1 MTNIKDKMK
10 TTGVWYFTDGMSAAE
25 SAEFAR
31 RVEGLGY
38 SALWVPETVGRDSLI
53 NASTLLRATESLI
66 VATGIANIYNR
77 HPGLMKQGAFSLAEL
92 SSGRFVLGIGVS
104 HAPLV
109 EGIRKLDSSKP
120 LGTMSAYL
128 DAMAASPWAGP
139 PVEDEPL
146 VVIAALG
153 PKMLALS
160 AEKSAGAHPY
170 WTTPDHTAQAREIM
184 GPDAWLCVEQKV
196 VLTTNQADAHAKT
209 SEQLERYHRLP
220 NYRNNWK
227 RLGFSE
233 DEIESRD
240 PRFLDA
246 VMAWGDADSI
256 NARLAEHY
264 DAGAD
269 HVCIQPVHPTAPPG
283 TVHWEALEELAP
295 ASQTS

>member
-1 MTNIKDKMK
+1 VTSIKDKMK
-10 TTGVWYFTDGMSAAE
+10 TTGVWYFTDGMTAAE
-25 SAEFAR
+25 SGEFAS
-31 RVEGLGY
+31 RVEALGY

-92 SSGRFVLGIGVS
+92 SGGRFVLGIGVS
-104 HAPLV
+104 HAPMV
-109 EGIRKLDSSKP
+109 EGVRKLDASKP
-120 LGTMSAYL
+120 LGTMRSYL
-128 DAMAASPWAGP
+128 DGMDASPWGGP
-139 PVEDEPL
+139 AIDEEPL
-146 VVIAALG
+146 VVVAALG

-170 WTTPDHTAQAREIM
+170 WTTPAHTAQAREIM

-196 VLTTNQADAHAKT
+196 VLSTNREDAHAKT
-209 SEQLERYHRLP
+209 DEQLERYHRLP

-233 DEIESRD
+233 DEIESRN

-246 VMAWGDADSI
+246 VMAWGDADAI
-256 NARLAEHY
+256 NARISQHY

-283 TVHWEALEELAP
+283 TVHWEALEALAP
-295 ASQTS
+295 TS